1 MYLTNY
7 VTASKMF
14 VSGDN
19 HFKPSLVLDFKT
31 NEGCSKLPKSY
42 FYLGSMMLW
51 PADSGNYVTKGVG
64 GMLGNISIFC
74 ASTNWQFHDDQN
86 YFDLWDGCMIWK
98 NNTWR
103 RGPNMLTSRRSNPA
117 GIVMQG
123 KVWYTGGV
131 TCYGYRYRDLAPTE
145 EFGVE
150 FRSRDNCSTMLKSTE
165 LISLKSTEPFVDMP
179 KSLIAHCIIKINED
193 LAMVTGGRTESDED
207 PTRMTMYFEKS
218 THFFSFSNQRWLPG
232 PDLSIGRHDHACGT
246 FLMGDETIMA
256 VAGGYRQLSVDEQR
270 KTDSVEFL
278 SLQNLD
284 NGWFQGPKLPHFMAL
299 FPMLT
304 SPNGKGLI
312 TIGGEIEADTGI
324 EAFDGVFELKCDDE
338 VLDNCSWLE
347 SPFNMTQIVGEA
359 IKKEVRHRIHGGR
372 YNHVAF
378 WIPEELDMCQPKQD
392 EDQESE
398 E

>member
-1 MYLTNY
+1 
-7 VTASKMF
+7 MF
-14 VSGDN
+14 VSGDELWR
-19 HFKPSLVLDFKT
+19 PSLVLDFKT
-31 NEGCSKLPKSY
+31 NEGCSNLPKS
-42 FYLGSMMLW
+42 SW
-51 PADSGNYVTKGVG
+51 PANSGDIVTKGVG

-74 ASTNWQFHDDQN
+74 ASTNWQFHEDQN

-131 TCYGYRYRDLAPTE
+131 TCYGYRYSNLAPTE
-145 EFGVE
+145 EYVVE
-150 FRSRDNCSTMLKSTE
+150 SRTRNCSTLLKSTE
-165 LISLKSTEPFVDMP
+165 LISLESTEPFVDMP
-179 KSLIAHCIIKINED
+179 KSLKSHCIIKINED
-193 LAMVTGGRTESDED
+193 LAMVTGGRTVSDED
-207 PTRMTMYFEKS
+207 PTRMAPYFEKN
-218 THFFSFSNQRWLPG
+218 THFFSFIDQKWFPG
-232 PDLSIGRHDHACGT
+232 PDLSIGRYDHACST
-246 FLMGDETIMA
+246 FLMGDETIVA

-284 NGWFQGPKLPHFMAL
+284 NGWFKGPKLPHQMAL

-312 TIGGEIEADTGI
+312 TIGGKIEAD
-324 EAFDGVFELKCDDE
+324 AWAYYKFDGIFELKYEDD

-347 SPFNMTQIVGEA
+347 SPFNLTQIVGEA
-359 IKKEVRHRIHGGR
+359 IEKAWRRTHGGR

-378 WIPEELDMCQPKQD
+378 WIPEELEMCQPK
-392 EDQESE
+392 
-398 E
+398 

>member
-1 MYLTNY
+1 
-7 VTASKMF
+7 MF
-14 VSGDN
+14 VSGDELWR
-19 HFKPSLVLDFKT
+19 PSLVLDFKT
-31 NEGCSKLPKSY
+31 NEGCSNLPKS
-42 FYLGSMMLW
+42 SW
-51 PADSGNYVTKGVG
+51 PANSGDIVTKGVG

-74 ASTNWQFHDDQN
+74 ASTNWQFHEDQN

-131 TCYGYRYRDLAPTE
+131 TCYGYRYSNLAPTE

-150 FRSRDNCSTMLKSTE
+150 SRTRNCSTLLKSTE
-165 LISLKSTEPFVDMP
+165 LISLESTEPFVDMP
-179 KSLIAHCIIKINED
+179 KSLKSHCIIKINED
-193 LAMVTGGRTESDED
+193 LAMVTGGRTVSDED
-207 PTRMTMYFEKS
+207 PTRMAPHFEKN

-256 VAGGYRQLSVDEQR
+256 VAGGYRQLTVDEQR
-270 KTDSVEFL
+270 RTDSVEFL

-284 NGWFQGPKLPHFMAL
+284 IGWFKGPKLPHFMAL

-324 EAFDGVFELKCDDE
+324 EAFDGVFELKCEFE
-338 VLDNCSWLE
+338 VLDNCFWLE

-359 IKKEVRHRIHGGR
+359 MKKEVRHSIHGGR

>member
-1 MYLTNY
+1 
-7 VTASKMF
+7 MF
-14 VSGDN
+14 VSGDELWR
-19 HFKPSLVLDFKT
+19 PSLVLDFKT
-31 NEGCSKLPKSY
+31 NEGCSNLPKS
-42 FYLGSMMLW
+42 SW
-51 PADSGNYVTKGVG
+51 PANSGDIVTKGVG

-74 ASTNWQFHDDQN
+74 ASTNWQFHEDQN

-131 TCYGYRYRDLAPTE
+131 TCYGYRYSNLAPTE
-145 EFGVE
+145 EYVVE
-150 FRSRDNCSTMLKSTE
+150 SRTRNCSTLLKSTE
-165 LISLKSTEPFVDMP
+165 LISLESTEPFVDMP
-179 KSLIAHCIIKINED
+179 KSLKSHCIIKINED
-193 LAMVTGGRTESDED
+193 LAMVTGGRSVSDED
-207 PTRMTMYFEKS
+207 MTRMALYFEKN
-218 THFFSFSNQRWLPG
+218 THFFSFSDQKWFPG
-232 PDLSIGRHDHACGT
+232 PDLSIGRYDHACST
-246 FLMGDETIMA
+246 FFMGDETIMA

-284 NGWFQGPKLPHFMAL
+284 NGWFQGPKLPHQMAL

-312 TIGGEIEADTGI
+312 TIGGKIEAD
-324 EAFDGVFELKCDDE
+324 AWAYYQFDGIFELKCEDD

-347 SPFNMTQIVGEA
+347 SPFNLTQIVGEA
-359 IKKEVRHRIHGGR
+359 IEKAWRRTHGGR

-378 WIPEELDMCQPKQD
+378 WIPEELEMCQPK
-392 EDQESE
+392 
-398 E
+398 